1 MSPFSA
7 LPPPQFA
14 SDNRWSCLKESSA
27 VCWYSRTQDP
37 NSRRMRV
44 TLFLHSAGEVEE
56 SSADQSALLEKLFC
70 CIHSVILAEN
80 ADVLFLHFVVIMS
93 QPGSNKTVIQC
104 FHHLNS
110 LTKVQIV

>member
-1 MSPFSA
+1 M
-7 LPPPQFA
+7 
-14 SDNRWSCLKESSA
+14 
-27 VCWYSRTQDP
+27 CWYSRTQDP

-56 SSADQSALLEKLFC
+56 SSAESIDAVGKLLC

-93 QPGSNKTVIQC
+93 QPGSNKTVIEC
-104 FHHLNS
+104 FHHS
-110 LTKVQIV
+110 LTKYK